1 MNWIGEEEVGG
12 EEHAGDFVTCMAPGL
27 AARLA
32 IWTDVFVVEC
42 VRGVRFVDLGFDAL
56 LNWER
61 AMPAITWVSALGGLL
76 VVGAAVVVVIQAAKG
91 KSGGDR

>member
-1 MNWIGEEEVGG
+1 MGRGG
-12 EEHAGDFVTCMAPGL
+12 GGRRACRRLRRLHGTRHP
-27 AARLA
+27 ARLA